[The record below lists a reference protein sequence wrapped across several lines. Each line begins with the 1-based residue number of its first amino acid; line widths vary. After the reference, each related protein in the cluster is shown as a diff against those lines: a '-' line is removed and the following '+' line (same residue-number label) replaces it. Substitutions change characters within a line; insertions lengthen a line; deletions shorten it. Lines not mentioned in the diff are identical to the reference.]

1 MALRPKLFVTVYIN
15 VFILRNI
22 NKDLITIN
30 YIVLVNLL
38 ANISRKYEKIREAK
52 KSLLPIHNFL
62 CGIVDLNCEIFFRY
76 YSTHPD
82 RGFPNAKRRIQL
94 FIIFH
99 TCGI

>member
-38 ANISRKYEKIREAK
+38 ANISMTQW
-52 KSLLPIHNFL
+52 
-62 CGIVDLNCEIFFRY
+62 GGGVFFCR
-76 YSTHPD
+76 H
-82 RGFPNAKRRIQL
+82 K
-94 FIIFH
+94 
-99 TCGI
+99 

>member
-38 ANISRKYEKIREAK
+38 ANISMKYEKIREAK

-62 CGIVDLNCEIFFRY
+62 CGIVDLNCEIFLDTECLY
-76 YSTHPD
+76 
-82 RGFPNAKRRIQL
+82 K
-94 FIIFH
+94 
-99 TCGI
+99 

>member
-38 ANISRKYEKIREAK
+38 ANISMKYEKIREAK
-52 KSLLPIHNFL
+52 MSL
-62 CGIVDLNCEIFFRY
+62 
-76 YSTHPD
+76 
-82 RGFPNAKRRIQL
+82 
-94 FIIFH
+94 
-99 TCGI
+99 